1 MSILSGYK
9 KVKDYILTSTGY
21 QLLSRWTNANTVEAD
36 DGKTLQTKVG
46 AINGIAKTYNEITT
60 TTDSSFA
67 ASATAVK
74 EGFDA
79 LNSKFEKLLWIN
91 ANIYEF
97 APQKIAL
104 DLSGYDFVEI
114 VFSFYNANEVAVQKF
129 AVGTSGQL
137 VNIRFDAVN
146 ATSVLNALNGAYRAV
161 VISTDGI
168 TFMSGTQTYNGIVYE
183 NWNDRCIPL
192 RVYGIKVI

>member
-21 QLLSRWTNANTVEAD
+21 QLLSRWTDANTVEAD

-74 EGFDA
+74 EGFDSVNGKLAKYVDIDVQCGAETWCTVSLPAPLPSANQVINVCRA
-79 LNSKFEKLLWIN
+79 LDDN
-91 ANIYEF
+91 AN
-97 APQKIAL
+97 
-104 DLSGYDFVEI
+104 
-114 VFSFYNANEVAVQKF
+114 
-129 AVGTSGQL
+129 
-137 VNIRFDAVN
+137 
-146 ATSVLNALNGAYRAV
+146 
-161 VISTDGI
+161 
-168 TFMSGTQTYNGIVYE
+168 
-183 NWNDRCIPL
+183 
-192 RVYGIKVI
+192 VYGIIWWASSGRQLTILRINTDGTNLRIENTAKSIKLRIWYTP